1 MNSKILITG
10 AFFVFILASGFWL
23 SRLGRP
29 INTIV
34 LTIHKLIS
42 VAAVVYLVINV
53 YRINQVTPLTTLE
66 IVACAVAILLFLVM
80 IATGGLLSVEK
91 EMPAFVHTIHRVTPY
106 LVILSTATALYL
118 LLVRKLLV

>member
-10 AFFVFILASGFWL
+10 AVFVLILASGFWL

-34 LTIHKLIS
+34 LTIHKLVS
-42 VAAVVYLVINV
+42 VVAVVYLVVNV
-53 YRINQVTPLTTLE
+53 YRINQVTPLTTLG
-66 IVACAVAILLFLVM
+66 IVATVVAILLFLVM

-91 EMPAFVHTIHRVTPY
+91 EMPAFVHTIHQITPY
-106 LVILSTATALYL
+106 LVILSTSATLYL
-118 LLVRKLLV
+118 LLV

>member
-91 EMPAFVHTIHRVTPY
+91 EMPAFVHTIHSGNAVSFAG
-106 LVILSTATALYL
+106 L
-118 LLVRKLLV
+118 

>member
-42 VAAVVYLVINV
+42 VAAVVYLVVNV
-53 YRINQVTPLTTLE
+53 YRINRVTPLTTLE
-66 IVACAVAILLFLVM
+66 IVASAAVILLFLVM

-91 EMPAFVHTIHRVTPY
+91 QMPAYVHTIHQFTPY
-106 LVILSTATALYL
+106 LVILSTSATLFL
-118 LLVRKLLV
+118 LLV

>member
-1 MNSKILITG
+1 MNSKILITA
-10 AFFVFILASGFWL
+10 AFFIFILASGFWL

-42 VAAVVYLVINV
+42 VAAVVYLVINA
-53 YRINQVTPLTTLE
+53 YHTNQATSLTTPE
-66 IVACAVAILLFLVM
+66 IVASAVAILLFLVM

-91 EMPAFVHTIHRVTPY
+91 EMPSFVHKIHQFTPY
-106 LVILSTATALYL
+106 LVILSTSATLYL
-118 LLVRKLLV
+118 LLV